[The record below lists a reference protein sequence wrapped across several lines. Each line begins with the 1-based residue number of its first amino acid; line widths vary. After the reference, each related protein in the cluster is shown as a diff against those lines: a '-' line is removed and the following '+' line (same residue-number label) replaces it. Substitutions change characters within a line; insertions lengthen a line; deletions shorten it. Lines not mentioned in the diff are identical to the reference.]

1 MKKLCLFLVA
11 LILVFAQ
18 TACFGQPSPAPS
30 PVQPAATV
38 SPSSTASSN
47 AQPSSSLPASS
58 QSQPTTQ
65 NKKIRLSTTTSVND
79 SGLLPSLQKE
89 FESDTGFVLE
99 VTSAG
104 TGAAIEKGRTG
115 DADCLL
121 VHAKASEE
129 AFIGEGYGEERV
141 PFMYNFFVIVGPPA
155 DPAGVA
161 ACKTAAEAFQAIA
174 ALKKEFISR
183 GDDSGTHKAELNVWK
198 AAGIDPKGNDWYV
211 STGQGMGTSLNIAS
225 EKGAYIMT
233 DKATYLAHGMRDTMK
248 ILMEKSDEMKN
259 TYAMIAVSK
268 KRFDDINAEGADAL
282 IRWMTS
288 PKALGMIGAYGVAEY
303 KEQLFFT
310 EQ

>member
-11 LILVFAQ
+11 LVLVLVQ
-18 TACFGQPSPAPS
+18 TACFGQVSPAPS
-30 PVQPAATV
+30 PVQPAA
-38 SPSSTASSN
+38 SAAPAPRAPSN
-47 AQPSSSLPASS
+47 AQPSSNVPASS
-58 QSQPTTQ
+58 MPQPTTQ

-79 SGLLPSLQKE
+79 SGLLPYLQKE
-89 FESDTGFVLE
+89 FENDTGFVLE

-129 AFIGEGYGEERV
+129 AFIGEGHGEERV

-161 ACKTAAEAFQAIA
+161 SCKTAAEAFQAIA
-174 ALKKEFISR
+174 ASKKEFISR

-198 AAGIDPKGNDWYV
+198 AAKIEPKGNDWYV

-233 DKATYLAHGMRDTMK
+233 DKATYLAHGLRDTMK
-248 ILMEKSDEMKN
+248 ILIEKSDEMKN

-268 KRFDDINAEGADAL
+268 KRFDDINVEGADAF
-282 IRWMTS
+282 IKWMTS
-288 PKALGMIGAYGVAEY
+288 SKALEMIDAYGVAEY

-310 EQ
+310 KQ